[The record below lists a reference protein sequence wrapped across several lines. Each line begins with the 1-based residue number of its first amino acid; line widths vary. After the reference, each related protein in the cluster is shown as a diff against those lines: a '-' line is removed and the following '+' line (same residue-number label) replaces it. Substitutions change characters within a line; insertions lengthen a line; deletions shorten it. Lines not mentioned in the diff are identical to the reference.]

1 MLDQLIGRKLGSY
14 EVRAL
19 LGKGGMGL
27 VYRGYDAALDRECAI
42 KVIGTRNLLPDYIER
57 FRREAR
63 LAAGLR
69 HPNIVQ
75 VYSFGE
81 QDELLYMVQELL
93 PGQTLAQ
100 QFARMGKRRMA
111 AGTIHRVLKQLGDAL
126 DYAHAQGVVHRD
138 VKPANAIY
146 NADNLLVLTDFG
158 LARDN
163 SGNQTDTG
171 PGVVMGTPA
180 YIAPEQAVS
189 SKGISKA
196 SDIYALG
203 VVAYELVTG
212 RLPFEAETPMAV
224 VLKHLYEE
232 AERPSKLNSNLPKE
246 LDGVI
251 LRAMHKEPSQRY
263 SSAGTFVRSFAEAWP
278 TTRSVSQTNRSVS
291 QTNRS
296 SKARANGATGQSRA
310 VGEEVRPSSSS
321 RRNTPTRSSS
331 SGSASRTKGDT
342 PSSGSSQSRTA
353 SRPAASS
360 KPASSG
366 TAARVAATP
375 SVKTLHASPQTA
387 SSTKTARASQA
398 ASESRNTPIVTPA
411 PEIVPKKRSKRL
423 LVALLTL
430 CLIGIALL
438 FGFGFDLAV
447 IERGWFRLQSLVL
460 DLIQSF

>member
-1 MLDQLIGRKLGSY
+1 MTDQLIGQKLGSY

-19 LGKGGMGL
+19 LGKGGMGR

-42 KVIGTRNLLPDYIER
+42 KVMGTRNLLPDYIER

-81 QDELLYMVQELL
+81 QDGLLYMVQELL

-100 QFARMGKRRMA
+100 QLARMGKRRLA
-111 AGTIHRVLKQLGDAL
+111 AGSIHRILKQLGDAL
-126 DYAHAQGVVHRD
+126 DYAHAQGVIHRD

-163 SGNQTDTG
+163 SSNQTDTG

-212 RLPFEAETPMAV
+212 RLPFEGETPMAI
-224 VLKHLYEE
+224 VLKHLYED
-232 AERPSKLNSNLPKE
+232 AERPSKLNNNLPKA

-251 LRAMHKEPSQRY
+251 LRAMHKEPSQRF
-263 SSAGTFVRSFAEAWP
+263 SSAGAFVRAFAEAWP
-278 TTRSVSQTNRSVS
+278 TTRSVSQPT
-291 QTNRS
+291 RS
-296 SKARANGATGQSRA
+296 SKTRANGITEQSRA
-310 VGEEVRPSSSS
+310 VGEALSPSPSP
-321 RRNTPTRSSS
+321 RRSTTTRS
-331 SGSASRTKGDT
+331 GTASRSRADT
-342 PSSGSSQSRTA
+342 PSSGTSQSRTA
-353 SRPAASS
+353 NRSASGG
-360 KPASSG
+360 KLVEVG
-366 TAARVAATP
+366 TAARVAAP
-375 SVKTLHASPQTA
+375 ASVRTVQASPQVA
-387 SSTKTARASQA
+387 NGSKAARSASQA
-398 ASESRNTPIVTPA
+398 ASEAKTPSKTSTTP
-411 PEIVPKKRSKRL
+411 ETTPKKPTKRL

-430 CLIGIALL
+430 CVIGIALL
-438 FGFGFDLAV
+438 FGFGIDPLV
-447 IERGWFRLQSLVL
+447 IERGWYVLQSLVL
-460 DLIQSF
+460 DTINSFLRRT

>member
-1 MLDQLIGRKLGSY
+1 MTDQLIGRRLGSY

-19 LGKGGMGL
+19 LGSGGMGR
-27 VYRGYDAALDRECAI
+27 VYRGYDAALERDCAI

-63 LAAGLR
+63 LAAALR

-81 QDELLYMVQELL
+81 QDDLLYMVQELL

-100 QFARMGKRRMA
+100 QLARMGKRRLA
-111 AGTIHRVLKQLGDAL
+111 AGTIHRILKQLGDAL

-138 VKPANAIY
+138 VKPGNAIY

-203 VVAYELVTG
+203 VVAYELVTS

-232 AERPSKLNSNLPKE
+232 AEQPSKINSNLPKE
-246 LDGVI
+246 LDAVI
-251 LRAMHKEPSQRY
+251 MRAMHKEPSQRY
-263 SSAGTFVRSFAEAWP
+263 SSAGTFVRAFAEAWP
-278 TTRSVSQTNRSVS
+278 TTRSVSSGT
-291 QTNRS
+291 RS
-296 SKARANGATGQSRA
+296 SKARPASAPLSRA
-310 VGEEVRPSSSS
+310 VGESSSPSATPKRSTPARNSSSAAS
-321 RRNTPTRSSS
+321 RSKSGTTPSAGNTPVR
-331 SGSASRTKGDT
+331 T
-342 PSSGSSQSRTA
+342 PSKT
-353 SRPAASS
+353 PS

-375 SVKTLHASPQTA
+375 SVKSVEAGSQAA
-387 SSTKTARASQA
+387 SSTKVTKPAQNVSEPKTAPKAS
-398 ASESRNTPIVTPA
+398 PA
-411 PEIVPKKRSKRL
+411 LETGPKKRSKRL

-430 CLIGIALL
+430 CCIGIALL
-438 FGFGFDLAV
+438 FGFGFDLV
-447 IERGWFRLQSLVL
+447 SIERGWFRLQSIVIELVN
-460 DLIQSF
+460 SF